1 LNYLYIYLGNVPDY
15 VQTSINSV
23 LSVDKDAKVYL
34 CSENNPNY
42 KNVDFINLKE
52 MQSALTND
60 ILDLKIYNDTNYD
73 SKINNLWITS
83 LLRIFY
89 LNDFLAFTKLN
100 KIVHFDAD
108 VIIYK
113 PFSQI
118 EEVFNQEK
126 LNITK
131 LENDRL
137 IFGYSFVPS
146 EEIML
151 KICKKIFN
159 FLDQNKKTINFKT
172 NPLNE
177 MQILG
182 NIYREDSSL
191 FNLLPDLPYFDS
203 KEIFDPASYGQ
214 YLGGTHDHPIK
225 WYKKKQPTMDHIIGK
240 EIYSKRIKVIFKD
253 DVPLVSYNQKK
264 YKLVNLHV
272 HSKNLN
278 KFTPVEYKKYI

>member
-1 LNYLYIYLGNVPDY
+1 MNYLYIYLGNVPDY
-15 VQTSINSV
+15 VRTSINSV

-34 CSENNPNY
+34 CSESNPNY
-42 KNVDFINLKE
+42 KNVNFINLKE
-52 MQSALTND
+52 TQSELTNATSE
-60 ILDLKIYNDTNYD
+60 LKIYNGTNYD
-73 SKINNLWITS
+73 SEINNLWINS

-100 KIVHFDAD
+100 KIVHFDSD

-113 PFSQI
+113 PYSQI
-118 EEVFNQEK
+118 EEVFNHEK
-126 LNITK
+126 LNITR
-131 LENDRL
+131 LDNDRL
-137 IFGYSFVPS
+137 IFGYSYVPS
-146 EEIML
+146 EKIML
-151 KICKKIFN
+151 KICRKIFN
-159 FLDQNKKTINFKT
+159 FLEQNKKTNNFKT

-182 NIYREDSSL
+182 NIYREDSDL

-214 YLGGTHDHPIK
+214 YLGGTHDQPYK
-225 WYKKKQPTMDHIIGK
+225 WFKKKQATIDHIIGK
-240 EIYSKRIKVIFKD
+240 EIYSKRIKVLFKD
-253 DVPLVSYNQKK
+253 DVPSILYNQKK

-278 KFTPVEYKKYI
+278 KFTPSEYKKYT